1 MLWKSS
7 GARGADRRRAL
18 GYRAPMVIP
27 LDGIT
32 PQVHPSAYV
41 QASAQVIGDVHLG
54 PDSSVWFNAVLRGDV
69 FHIRV
74 GARTSIQDNST
85 VHVTTGR
92 HATLVGDDVTVGHNV
107 VLHGCTI
114 GDRCLIGIGAIVLD
128 RCVVGDD
135 CIVGAGALL
144 TPGTAIPPG
153 HLALGQ
159 PARAVR
165 PLTDAERAHVLTSA
179 RGYVANAAR
188 YRSQGL

>member
-1 MLWKSS
+1 ML
-7 GARGADRRRAL
+7 
-18 GYRAPMVIP
+18 IP

-32 PQVHPSAYV
+32 PQVHASAYV

-54 PDSSVWFNAVLRGDV
+54 PESSVWFNAVLRGDV
-69 FHIRV
+69 FHIRI

-92 HATLVGDDVTVGHNV
+92 HATAIGDDVTVGHNV

-144 TPGTAIPPG
+144 TPGTVIPPG
-153 HLALGQ
+153 HLALGS
-159 PARAVR
+159 PAAVTR
-165 PLTDAERAHVLTSA
+165 PITEAERDHILRSA

-188 YRSQGL
+188 YRAQGI